1 MTACQCRAGHGPVA
15 IAARARI
22 RMLTYAEVGWRML
35 AYAVAVAAFARIPLS
50 ACAGHL
56 KHSLEP
62 YIEPLTHSTICVCV
76 LSALCILAYI
86 CPQSAI
92 YVSSADTYC
101 YTCVLS
107 ALMHTTIY
115 MSSER

>member
-15 IAARARI
+15 IAERARI

-56 KHSLEP
+56 KHSLES
-62 YIEPLTHSTICVCV
+62 YIEPLTHAT
-76 LSALCILAYI
+76 
-86 CPQSAI
+86 I
-92 YVSSADTYC
+92 YVYASWHCTYVSMGSQHAT
-101 YTCVLS
+101 TCV
-107 ALMHTTIY
+107 
-115 MSSER
+115 